1 MTPSASDER
10 TLRPRIGGRRGHI
23 SPERV
28 PGFRAGLLARLQ
40 QRFARAGR
48 ATASV
53 LGDYR
58 RRTTDI
64 AEPGVTARR
73 CVVKAR
79 VVPLKGRGLA
89 AARLHLD
96 YIEREGVEADGSK
109 GVAFGRVS
117 TDARADLHA
126 SLPGERHQFRF
137 IVSPEDRDLDLRAF
151 TRSLMRQVEADL
163 GRDLIW
169 GAVAHYDT
177 DNPHV
182 HLVVRGM
189 DRKGREVRIDR
200 EYIARRMRW
209 RAQEIATRELGPR
222 SVAEI
227 RRQRD
232 REVDQE
238 RFMTLDR
245 DLDRRSSGRVDLT
258 NLRAAQPEH
267 RARLLARL
275 RVLEEL
281 ALVTRD
287 APGGWA
293 FEPGWQ
299 DTLRALG
306 QRGDIIKRIHAAL
319 PGARAQPQIID
330 GKVERPP
337 VEGVVRRKGLHD
349 ELRGD
354 VYALVEDARGGVHYV
369 HLDPVTATQV
379 AEGAIVR
386 VSVARDTWAK
396 TMDRALV
403 GAAAASGGIYDPGKH
418 LAALGDRP
426 VTIGGRGVA
435 PREIV
440 EANVRRLSRLGRHN
454 LVERLSDGR
463 WRVPA
468 DLIAQLQARDASH
481 PRMRVRVDPIAP
493 SLAAHAAERGAAWVD
508 SVRPTAPYGFGAEL
522 RRVQAQRAAR
532 HVPLLPSAQ
541 DPALVPPEAQAAGSR
556 VARERGLQVIT
567 AYPSLR
573 GVLISCED
581 SGGRHHLAILDEASK
596 RIAMLPP
603 TVGAPELRGQ
613 VVEIVRRSDGVLLVR
628 RRDLSKEG

>member
-1 MTPSASDER
+1 
-10 TLRPRIGGRRGHI
+10 
-23 SPERV
+23 
-28 PGFRAGLLARLQ
+28 
-40 QRFARAGR
+40 
-48 ATASV
+48 
-53 LGDYR
+53 
-58 RRTTDI
+58 
-64 AEPGVTARR
+64 
-73 CVVKAR
+73 VKAR

-109 GVAFGRVS
+109 GVVFGRVS
-117 TDARADLHA
+117 MDARADLHA

-169 GAVAHYDT
+169 GAVAHHDT

-222 SVAEI
+222 SVAAI

-238 RFMTLDR
+238 RFTTLDR
-245 DLDRRSSGRVDLT
+245 DLDRRSSGRADLT

-293 FEPGWQ
+293 FAPGWQ
-299 DTLRALG
+299 DTLRAFG

-319 PGARAQPQIID
+319 PGARSRPQIID
-330 GKVERPP
+330 AKAERPP

-354 VYALVEDARGGVHYV
+354 IYALVEDARGGVHYV
-369 HLDPVTATQV
+369 QLDPVTATRV

-386 VSVARDTWAK
+386 VSVSRDTWAK
-396 TMDRALV
+396 AMDRALV
-403 GAAAASGGIYDPGKH
+403 SAAAASGGAYDPSKH
-418 LAALGDRP
+418 LTALAERP
-426 VTIGGRGVA
+426 VTIGGRIVA

-440 EANVRRLSRLGRHN
+440 EANVRRLGRLARHN
-454 LVERLSDGR
+454 LAEQLPDGR
-463 WRVPA
+463 WRIPI
-468 DLIAQLQARDASH
+468 DLIAQLQARDVSH
-481 PRMRVRVDPIAP
+481 PRLRVSVDTIAP
-493 SLAAHAAERGAAWVD
+493 SLAAQIAERGDAWVD
-508 SVRPTAPYGFGAEL
+508 SARPTAPFGFGAEL

-532 HVPLLPSAQ
+532 RAPPLPRSGES
-541 DPALVPPEAQAAGSR
+541 ALVSPEAQAAGTR
-556 VARERGLQVIT
+556 IAHERGLQLI
-567 AYPSLR
+567 APRPSLR

-581 SGGRHHLAILDEASK
+581 SVGRRHMAILDEATK

-603 TVGAPELRGQ
+603 TAGAPELRGQ
-613 VVEIVRRSDGVLLVR
+613 VVEVVRRPDGTLLVR